1 MINLTPKKIVAELNR
16 FIIGQHDAKKAVAVA
31 IRNRWRRLQLPIE
44 LQEEIY
50 PKNILMI
57 GPTGVGKTEVSR
69 RLAKIT
75 GAPFLKI
82 EATKFTEVGYVGRD
96 VEQIIRDL
104 VENSIFLVREE
115 MRSKVKTE
123 AHAEAEKRVVKALA
137 GSESREQTL
146 EMFRKK
152 LRDGLLDDKEIDID
166 IRDRNMNLSLSDLT
180 NNMGSFNN
188 NSLGSLNLVDLF
200 NFSNKDS
207 KKKKRVKVKD
217 SYDLLVEEEADK
229 LLDEEVVVKESLKRT
244 EQTGIVF
251 LDEIDKV
258 CDNAQNSGANVSRE
272 GVQRDLLPL
281 IEGTTVSTKYGPI
294 KTDHILFIAS
304 GAFHLSRPSD
314 LLPELQGRLPIRVEL
329 KNLSKNDFIKILT
342 DTDNALTIQY
352 KELMKTEG
360 LEVNFNS
367 KGIEEIARVA
377 ENINNKVESIGAR
390 RLYTVLEKVFDEI
403 SYNAPDLKGEKI
415 TINEGFVKKNLKNMG
430 ESTDEENLIL

>member
-1 MINLTPKKIVAELNR
+1 MISLTPKEIVEELNR
-16 FIIGQHDAKKAVAVA
+16 FIVGQIEAKKAVAVA
-31 IRNRWRRLQLPIE
+31 IRNRWRRLQLSAE

-57 GPTGVGKTEVSR
+57 GPTGVGKTEISR

-104 VENSIFLVREE
+104 VENSIQLVREE
-115 MRSKVKTE
+115 MRIKVKDQ
-123 AHAEAEKRVVKALA
+123 ALMEAENRVIKALA
-137 GSESREQTL
+137 GSDARNQTL

-152 LRDGLLDDKEIDID
+152 LRDGALDEKEISIELQD
-166 IRDRNMNLSLSDLT
+166 NTLNFNLSDLT
-180 NNMGSFNN
+180 NNITSANNPGIGSI
-188 NSLGSLNLVDLF
+188 NLMDLF
-200 NFSNKDS
+200 NFSNPG
-207 KKKKRVKVKD
+207 KKKKKNVKVKD
-217 SYDLLVEEEADK
+217 SYKILIEEEADK
-229 LLDEEVVVKESLKRT
+229 LIVEENVIKEALKRA

-258 CDNAQNSGANVSRE
+258 CDVSRNRGANVSRE

-281 IEGTTVSTKYGPI
+281 IEGTTISTKYGSV

-314 LLPELQGRLPIRVEL
+314 LLPELQGRLPVRVEL
-329 KNLSKNDFIKILT
+329 NNLLQKDFICILT
-342 DTDNALTIQY
+342 ETDNALTLQY

-360 LEVNFNS
+360 LNIEFH
-367 KGIEEIARVA
+367 KEGIEEIARIA
-377 ENINNKVESIGAR
+377 EDINNKVESIGAR
-390 RLYTVLEKVFDEI
+390 RLYTVLEKVFDDI
-403 SYNAPDLKGEKI
+403 AYNAPELQEKKI
-415 TINEGFVKKNLKNMG
+415 VVDKEFVKQNIKDMANNK
-430 ESTDEENLIL
+430 DERNLIL